1 MNFRKL
7 EKISLKNHPD
17 FTEKWLQDKI
27 SEDPSMLGLGELI
40 VRGYERKQPRAGR
53 IDLLLQEVDSD
64 RRYEVELQLGKS
76 DESHIIRTIEYW
88 DLERKRYPQYDHTAI
103 IIAEDITSR
112 FLNVIQLLNGN
123 IPIIAL
129 QIEAYEL
136 DNEIGLAFTKIFD
149 EINFGLIEEDE
160 EPLVVVDRN
169 YWVQKATPETV
180 DLANKIHNEILKEI
194 DDNLN
199 LKYNKYYIG
208 LTRADKV
215 NNFLRFK
222 PRKNYVGVEIFI
234 DKNEEIE
241 EKFESAE
248 IDLLDYNRKWG
259 KYNLQIIEEDLEENH
274 ELLKDIFNIA
284 YENWNF

>member
-136 DNEIGLAFTKIFD
+136 DNEIGLAFIKIFD

-169 YWVQKATPETV
+169 YWVNKATPETV
-180 DLANKIHNEILKEI
+180 NLADKIHNNILKEI
-194 DDNLN
+194 DNNLN

-284 YENWNF
+284 YDNWNF

>member
-1 MNFRKL
+1 MQFKKL
-7 EKISLKNHPD
+7 EKIYLKNHPD
-17 FTEKWLQDKI
+17 FNEKWLQDRI
-27 SEDPSMLGLGELI
+27 SEDPSILGLGELI
-40 VRGYERKQPRAGR
+40 VRGYEKKQPRAGR
-53 IDLLLQEVDSD
+53 IDLLLQEIDSD

-129 QIEAYEL
+129 QLEAYQLEGK
-136 DNEIGLAFTKIFD
+136 IGLAFTKIFD

-169 YWVQKATPETV
+169 YWVNKATAETV
-180 DLANKIHNEILKEI
+180 NLADKIHNDILKEI
-194 DDNLN
+194 DDNLK

-208 LTRADKV
+208 LTRGDKV
-215 NNFLRFK
+215 NNFLRLK

-234 DKNEEIE
+234 DKNEVIE
-241 EKFESAE
+241 DKFESAE

-259 KYNLQIIEEDLEENH
+259 KYNLQIIEEDLEENT
-274 ELLKDIFNIA
+274 ELLKDIFKIA
-284 YENWNF
+284 YDNWNF

>member
-17 FTEKWLQDKI
+17 FTEKWLQNKL

-194 DDNLN
+194 DNNLN

-208 LTRADKV
+208 
-215 NNFLRFK
+215 
-222 PRKNYVGVEIFI
+222 
-234 DKNEEIE
+234 
-241 EKFESAE
+241 
-248 IDLLDYNRKWG
+248 
-259 KYNLQIIEEDLEENH
+259 
-274 ELLKDIFNIA
+274 
-284 YENWNF
+284 